1 MPLRRKNNEEDGS
14 QNVTVGSFFAE
25 DGGEPSSRPVSQ
37 PRRQETPRAYYD
49 EEPEPKK
56 RNPIAEKIASKKQE
70 RKLIAVPRDSK
81 GQPKKFISEKGKE
94 RRTQLLFCAIMIF
107 AVVGLFN
114 SCRSVLFPSTP
125 TVDRASLNIP
135 EAVAVWGDIAVSE
148 AEKFVEGKFSEMLQM
163 AGETEIAQASEASF
177 YRVIK
182 SAVLSSTPNGE
193 NQETHEIGIVGE
205 AEILRTQG
213 RNFFGDAQLK
223 AEGLKVKIVLGL
235 KDGRLVHTS
244 QPSVESFPEIADN
257 AEICEREPFTE
268 EPADL
273 AVLSEWGD
281 AWLKGEK
288 GKLFEIASE
297 TRPGIEYS
305 GWGNI
310 AAPRYL
316 KGMLS
321 FTQSCNFDNDNVIT
335 VLMEAGSCDTGTSLL
350 IYQNLLID
358 AFGTPNPIVK
368 GWSDVNTLPS
378 ESGTESEDTNDLPL
392 VTDNVNCPAENQVAV
407 SDAEEDLLFSAA
419 QPDPSGFTEDSQ
431 LDSAEPS
438 LPPVATTIQPSA
450 LQLPTSDEESI
461 GSPETS
467 DSTTSATTAAAT
479 ADSEPVATTAAA
491 SESDA
496 ESAIQQSAEEN
507 APLEQ
512 QTAPEA
518 ENADSPL
525 ETS

>member
-37 PRRQETPRAYYD
+37 PRRQETPRAYSD
-49 EEPEPKK
+49 EEPEPRK
-56 RNPIAEKIASKKQE
+56 RDPIASKKQE
-70 RKLIAVPRDSK
+70 HKLIAVPRDSK

-94 RRTQLLFCAIMIF
+94 RRTQLLFCAILIF

-148 AEKFVEGKFSEMLQM
+148 AEKFVEGKFSEMLQI

-205 AEILRTQG
+205 AEVLQTE
-213 RNFFGDAQLK
+213 RNFFSDAQLR

-235 KDGRLVHTS
+235 RDGRLVHVS
-244 QPSVESFPEIADN
+244 QPSVESFPEIVDN

-378 ESGTESEDTNDLPL
+378 ESGTEPEETNDLAL
-392 VTDNVNCPAENQVAV
+392 ATDNVNCPAENQVAV
-407 SDAEEDLLFSAA
+407 SDAEEDMLFSAA
-419 QPDPSGFTEDSQ
+419 QPDQGGFAEDSQ
-431 LDSAEPS
+431 LDLAEPS

-450 LQLPTSDEESI
+450 LQLPTSGEESL
-461 GSPETS
+461 GSPEAS
-467 DSTTSATTAAAT
+467 DSTTSAAT
-479 ADSEPVATTAAA
+479 EDSEPVATTATP
-491 SESDA
+491 SVSDA
-496 ESAIQQSAEEN
+496 ESAIQPSAEEN
-507 APLEQ
+507 AALGQE
-512 QTAPEA
+512 TEPEA